1 MLLVVT
7 NEVALVANEDLLKVS
22 CVGLPSVGL
31 VCVFITVGVNPT

>member
-7 NEVALVANEDLLKVS
+7 NEVVLIANVDLLKVS

-31 VCVFITVGVNPT
+31 FVCSLVMG